1 LKDFIPDTGAS
12 VQRINQD
19 GQILWNC
26 VLSLPIHEL
35 AALISLIE
43 ETTFLTNLEKKG
55 RSLIGAEDRLNES
68 LKKRTEELQ
77 KEHIEFL
84 VLKLFGCLGELAEIC
99 EIEFPTRRSGEIFC
113 AQVVE
118 KALIYKSESD
128 KNFEGETLMDLVR
141 ASLLETL
148 EKIQEDYKNLDPENQ
163 AKVTAELLS
172 IIEGLPE
179 DQQNIFLEKANI
191 DEITEDTVKS
201 ALLTGTIGLA
211 FGSLVSISGF
221 AFYTTATSA
230 LAGVAGLVGIT
241 LPFAAYT
248 MLTSAIA
255 VASSL
260 PVIIGIVSAIS
271 LGGLFKGKIAF
282 QKNLLSGIV
291 VKIVATAEACKD
303 YEAGAS
309 ESAVLAAWQSLILQ
323 HRENQNTL
331 EILEQERPTKQDLK
345 KQQIKISKEANS
357 LLSKELKNT
366 EDLWN
371 ELRKKALHNAAEIE
385 KGNWG
390 HNLSPEGNVLS
401 DLVLNKKAI
410 ALNPDS
416 SLFDMVKEKVAEVY
430 DDYSRNQQVN
440 SSLDSIIDTIKTE
453 SSKTSY
459 VCPASLSEH
468 FFALEALS
476 HNTSEHRNVIRE
488 SEQKKT
494 HLDEA
499 IVELDRKIVGLSD
512 TLSKREQT
520 YWIIKHSSVISFD
533 PKGLQPLVEF
543 SDSSFENQLKRP
555 ITSRS
560 LQKRMQSLVSNSGD
574 DSVFGTVVVA
584 DFLYDYLRLDPTV
597 MEGVDFASSLD
608 LSSPFSFALFAAEQT
623 SLMAEGGGDSIHR
636 LKGYVAE
643 RLVAHNLSAAG
654 HDVSFPEA
662 SNQAGYDLLV
672 DGQPFQVKCTSSPE
686 HVLEHLE
693 SYPEIPVI
701 VNSELAEILSGTP
714 GVYIDAAL
722 SNEEATKIT
731 EEGLQSG
738 ADLLDLEIPWIA
750 MAISASVEIKDLYHS
765 RTGFSDALINI
776 ASDTAGRTV
785 LGIVCANAVAA
796 TGAIFFGPAGAVI
809 GNLTGGVFGGVYGKK
824 VAQFARRHLPI
835 HTEQVEKTRIAA
847 RNLAKAAAFAIPLKI
862 NAWTEKKAV
871 VENLNLD
878 KTSHNPDVRKLK
890 QWLLFQ
896 TQNDIHYF
904 EYQKA
909 NFQNIANET
918 SPCDPIGLSKR
929 VLDLIGKSAIHP
941 HRLQTELKLLFTE
954 LKKLNEIELKNRTQ

>member
-1 LKDFIPDTGAS
+1 MQNINKDG
-12 VQRINQD
+12 RL
-19 GQILWNC
+19 LWNG
-26 VLSLPIHEL
+26 VLTLPKQQL
-35 AALISLIE
+35 ATLISIIE
-43 ETTFLTNLEKKG
+43 ETTIFTKLEKKG
-55 RSLIGAEDRLNES
+55 RSLIGAKDRLNES
-68 LKKRTEELQ
+68 LKKRTAELQ
-77 KEHIEFL
+77 KENIEPL

-99 EIEFPTRRSGEIFC
+99 ETEFPTRRSGEIFC

-148 EKIQEDYKNLDPENQ
+148 EKVQEDYKNLDPENQ

-172 IIEGLPE
+172 IIKGLPE
-179 DQQNIFLEKANI
+179 DQQEIFLEKANV
-191 DEITEDTVKS
+191 DEITENTVKS

-211 FGSLVSISGF
+211 FSSIVSISGF

-248 MLTSAIA
+248 MFTSAIA

-260 PVIIGIVSAIS
+260 PIVIGVVSAIS
-271 LGGLFKGKIAF
+271 LGGLYKGKIAV

-291 VKIVATAEACKD
+291 VKIVTTAEAWKG
-303 YEAGAS
+303 YETGAS
-309 ESAVLAAWQSLILQ
+309 ESAILAAWQNLILQ
-323 HRENQNTL
+323 HREDQNAL
-331 EILEQERPTKQDLK
+331 EILKQERDAKQDLK
-345 KQQIKISKEANS
+345 KQQIKFSKEANS

-371 ELRKKALHNAAEIE
+371 ALRRKAIHNAVEIK

-390 HNLSPEGNVLS
+390 HKLSPEGNLLN
-401 DLVLNKKAI
+401 DLILIKKAA

-430 DDYSRNQQVN
+430 ADYSRNQQVN
-440 SSLDSIIDTIKTE
+440 SSLDSIIDTIRTE

-459 VCPASLSEH
+459 VRPAPLSEH
-468 FFALEALS
+468 FIALEVL
-476 HNTSEHRNVIRE
+476 NRKTSKQHNVIRE
-488 SEQKKT
+488 SEQKMT

-499 IVELDRKIVGLSD
+499 IAELDRKIVGLSD
-512 TLSKREQT
+512 TLSKREQA

-555 ITSRS
+555 ITSHS
-560 LQKRMQSLVSNSGD
+560 LQKRMQSLVSNSRD

-608 LSSPFSFALFAAEQT
+608 LSSPFSFALFAAEQS
-623 SLMAEGGGDSIHR
+623 SLMAEGAGDSIHR

-693 SYPEIPVI
+693 SYPDIPVI
-701 VNSELAEILSGTP
+701 VNSELAESLSGTP

-722 SNEEATKIT
+722 SNEEATKLT

-785 LGIVCANAVAA
+785 LGVVCASATAA

-824 VAQFARRHLPI
+824 VAQFARRRLPN
-835 HTEQVEKTRIAA
+835 HAEQVKKTRTAA

-862 NAWTEKKAV
+862 KAWTDKKAA
-871 VENLNLD
+871 VENLNLEQ
-878 KTSHNPDVRKLK
+878 TSHNPDVQKLK

-909 NFQNIANET
+909 TFQNIANET
-918 SPCDPIGLSKR
+918 SSCDPTDLSKR

-941 HRLQTELKLLFTE
+941 HRLQAELKLLFTE
-954 LKKLNEIELKNRTQ
+954 LKKLNENELKNRTQ